1 MRIWLAIRVFFLVLF
16 DGLTAQ
22 KVQAALSDATENEA
36 AASPAKPPKPTPA
49 VPAPSKPKAAA
60 PARSEAITLLAT
72 LQREARLVDFLQ
84 EKLDDYS
91 DDQIGAAVR
100 DVQRDSA
107 AVLERLFALQ
117 PLSKE
122 TEGAEL
128 EIPTGFDAARFQ
140 LVGNLTGQPPF
151 KGHLVHHGWLATRC
165 ELPVWSGSESAAKI
179 VAPTEV
185 ELK

>member
-1 MRIWLAIRVFFLVLF
+1 MVLLNG
-16 DGLTAQ
+16 DTAQ
-22 KVQAALSDATENEA
+22 KVQAALSDET
-36 AASPAKPPKPTPA
+36 ASKPAPAPEPPKPAAPAAKPKPA
-49 VPAPSKPKAAA
+49 V

-84 EKLDDYS
+84 EKLDEYTDE
-91 DDQIGAAVR
+91 QIGAAVR
-100 DVQRDSA
+100 DVHRDSA
-107 AVLERLFALQ
+107 AVLDRLFALQ

-128 EIPTGFDAARFQ
+128 EIPAGFDAARFQ
-140 LVGNLTGQPPF
+140 LVGNVSGQPPF

-165 ELPVWSGSESAAKI
+165 ELPVWSGSESATRI